1 VSHAFV
7 SLATRLA
14 MGYDVVDLLTGLA
27 ADCARLLDV
36 GAAGLLLADVRGVLH
51 VLASSSEQTRQ
62 LEIFQLQRDEGPCLD
77 CYRTGVPVAVPDLEL
92 EQGTWPVFVP
102 AAQAAG
108 FASVHALPL
117 RLREEV
123 LGTMGLFGTVPG
135 PLGEQDLLL
144 GQALADVA
152 SVALVQDRIAADQD
166 LLNEQ
171 LQTALG
177 SRLVLEQAKGAL
189 AQAGGL
195 DMTQAFASLRGYAR
209 GHNLRLTDVAQ
220 AIVDRTLASSYL
232 LEYAGNHEPF

>member
-1 VSHAFV
+1 
-7 SLATRLA
+7 